1 MRIPSLKALPD
12 TYRFVLIGLVIY
24 LIWFVVYDLWLL
36 PDGRVDTALSVFV
49 AEASASILR
58 LFGSTVMQEGRI
70 IGIEGHRGLYV
81 ENGCNGLSTLGL
93 FLGFIMAYPGTNR
106 QRAWFIPLGIL
117 VIVVI
122 NILRIVL
129 LAVVQAH
136 FPSFFDAIHAYAV
149 APFYLVVFG
158 LWVLWARIADPAKA

>member
-1 MRIPSLKALPD
+1 MQIPSLKSLPD

-49 AEASASILR
+49 AEVSALLLR
-58 LFGSTVMQEGRI
+58 VFGATVFQEGRI
-70 IGIEGHRGLYV
+70 IGLEGHRGLYV
-81 ENGCNGLSTLGL
+81 EDGCNGLSTLGL
-93 FLGFIMAYPGTNR
+93 FLGFIMAYPGSNR
-106 QRAWFIPLGIL
+106 QRAWFIPAGIG
-117 VIVVI
+117 VIVVV
-122 NILRIVL
+122 NIVRIVL

-136 FPSFFDAIHAYAV
+136 FPAFFDAIHYYAV

-158 LWVLWARIADPAKA
+158 LWVLWARIADPRTA